1 MRRRAYSG
9 GMSFT
14 IQACDITTLSTD
26 VIVNAA
32 NSTLLGGGG
41 VDGAIHRAAGPKLLE
56 ACQGLRLSSLPDGL
70 PIGRAVA
77 TAAFDLP
84 ATWVIHTV
92 GPNRH
97 RGQTDPEDLAACFS
111 NSLLVAGGMGLR
123 SIAFPAI
130 GAGVYGW
137 DMHTCA
143 TVACRALAATWP
155 AVPCVREVTVALF
168 DEANVAMWEEA
179 AHAAALL

>member
-1 MRRRAYSG
+1 
-9 GMSFT
+9 MSFT
-14 IQACDITTLSTD
+14 IQACDITTLEVDAT
-26 VIVNAA
+26 VNAA

-41 VDGAIHRAAGPKLLE
+41 VDGAIHRAAGPRLLD
-56 ACQGLRLSSLPDGL
+56 ACQQLRLSALPNGL
-70 PIGRAVA
+70 PIGLAVA
-77 TAAFDLP
+77 TAGFDLP
-84 ATWVIHTV
+84 AKWVIHTV

-137 DMHTCA
+137 DMEACA
-143 TVACRALAATWP
+143 RTACRAIAATWP
-155 AVPCVREVTVALF
+155 AVRGIRDITVALF
-168 DEANVAMWEEA
+168 SADYVPAWQ
-179 AHAAALL
+179 AAAGEAGLA